1 MGAPTHPTHQIIISE
16 DAARGG
22 VVGHNVR
29 YVLTFGLTGVIAMFA
44 AIALWA
50 GYDELQARLSA
61 ALATSPSEVMK
72 ALSPYAAV
80 VLVGAIGMGLLLGL
94 WGLIA
99 GRSLDDTER
108 FFRFRVT
115 GQFILVCLIM
125 TMFYI
130 SGG

>member
-1 MGAPTHPTHQIIISE
+1 MAAPTHHTDQIVISE
-16 DAARGG
+16 EAARGG

-29 YVLTFGLTGVIAMFA
+29 YVLTFGLTGVIAVFA

-50 GYDELQARLSA
+50 GYDELQARLSS
-61 ALATSPSEVMK
+61 ALATNPSEVMK
-72 ALSPYAAV
+72 ALAPYAAL

-94 WGLIA
+94 WGLFA

-108 FFRFRVT
+108 FFRARVT

-125 TMFYI
+125 AIFYM

>member
-1 MGAPTHPTHQIIISE
+1 MAAPMHHTDQIVISE

-29 YVLTFGLTGVIAMFA
+29 YVLTFGLTGVITVFA

-50 GYDELQARLSA
+50 GYDNLQARLSS
-61 ALATSPSEVMK
+61 ALATNPSEVMK
-72 ALSPYAAV
+72 AFAPYAAL
-80 VLVGAIGMGLLLGL
+80 VLMGAIGMGLLLGL

-108 FFRFRVT
+108 FFRARVT

>member
-1 MGAPTHPTHQIIISE
+1 MAAPTHHPHQIVISE

-29 YVLTFGLTGVIAMFA
+29 YVLTFGLTGVIAVFA

-50 GYDELQARLSA
+50 GYDDLQARLSS
-61 ALATSPSEVMK
+61 ALATNPSEMVK
-72 ALSPYAAV
+72 AFAPYAAV
-80 VLVGAIGMGLLLGL
+80 VLVSAIAMGLLLGL

-99 GRSLDDTER
+99 GRSLNDTER
-108 FFRFRVT
+108 FFRARVT
-115 GQFILVCLIM
+115 GQFVLVGLIM
-125 TMFYI
+125 AIFYI

>member
-1 MGAPTHPTHQIIISE
+1 MAAPTHHTDQIVISE

-29 YVLTFGLTGVIAMFA
+29 YVLTFGLTGVIAVFA

-50 GYDELQARLSA
+50 GYDDLQARLSS
-61 ALATSPSEVMK
+61 ALATNPSEVMK
-72 ALSPYAAV
+72 AFAPYAAL
-80 VLVGAIGMGLLLGL
+80 VLVGAIGMGLLLSL
-94 WGLIA
+94 WGLVA

-108 FFRFRVT
+108 FFRARVT
-115 GQFILVCLIM
+115 GQFILICLII

>member
-1 MGAPTHPTHQIIISE
+1 MAAPTHHPHQIVISE

-29 YVLTFGLTGVIAMFA
+29 YVLTFGLTGVIAVFA

-50 GYDELQARLSA
+50 GYDDLQARLSS
-61 ALATSPSEVMK
+61 ALATNPSELVK
-72 ALSPYAAV
+72 AFAPYAAV
-80 VLVGAIGMGLLLGL
+80 VLVSAIAMGLLLGL

-99 GRSLDDTER
+99 GRSLNDTER
-108 FFRFRVT
+108 FFRARVT
-115 GQFILVCLIM
+115 GQFVLVGLIM
-125 TMFYI
+125 TIFYI

>member
-1 MGAPTHPTHQIIISE
+1 MHHTDQIVISE

-29 YVLTFGLTGVIAMFA
+29 YVLTFGLTGVIAVFA

-50 GYDELQARLSA
+50 GYDSLQARLTS
-61 ALATSPSEVMK
+61 ALATNPSEVMK
-72 ALSPYAAV
+72 AFAPYAAL
-80 VLVGAIGMGLLLGL
+80 VLMGAIGMGLLLGL

-108 FFRFRVT
+108 FFRARVT

-125 TMFYI
+125 TIFYI

>member
-1 MGAPTHPTHQIIISE
+1 MAAPTHHTDQIVISE
-16 DAARGG
+16 EAARGG

-29 YVLTFGLTGVIAMFA
+29 YVLTFGLTGVIAVFA

-50 GYDELQARLSA
+50 GYDELQARLSS
-61 ALATSPSEVMK
+61 ALATNPSEVMK
-72 ALSPYAAV
+72 ALAPYAAL

-94 WGLIA
+94 WGLFA
-99 GRSLDDTER
+99 GRSMDDTER
-108 FFRFRVT
+108 FFRARVT

-125 TMFYI
+125 AIFYM

>member
-1 MGAPTHPTHQIIISE
+1 MAAPTHHTDQIVISE
-16 DAARGG
+16 EAARGG

-29 YVLTFGLTGVIAMFA
+29 YVLTFGLTGVIAVFA

-50 GYDELQARLSA
+50 GYDELQARLSS
-61 ALATSPSEVMK
+61 ALATNPSEVMK
-72 ALSPYAAV
+72 ALAPYAALL
-80 VLVGAIGMGLLLGL
+80 LVGAIGMGLLLGL
-94 WGLIA
+94 WGLFA

-108 FFRFRVT
+108 FFRARVT

-125 TMFYI
+125 AIFYM

>member
-1 MGAPTHPTHQIIISE
+1 MIAPTHHADQIIISE

-29 YVLTFGLTGVIAMFA
+29 YVLSFGLTGVIAVFA

-50 GYDELQARLSA
+50 GYDDLQARLSS
-61 ALATSPSEVMK
+61 ALATNPSEVIK
-72 ALSPYAAV
+72 SFAPYAA
-80 VLVGAIGMGLLLGL
+80 LLLLGAIGTGLLLGL
-94 WGLIA
+94 WGLVA

-108 FFRFRVT
+108 FFRARVT
-115 GQFILVCLIM
+115 GQFMLVCLIM

>member
-1 MGAPTHPTHQIIISE
+1 MVAPIYPTKQIVISE

-50 GYDELQARLSA
+50 GYDDLQARLST
-61 ALATSPSEVMK
+61 ALATNPSEVMK
-72 ALSPYAAV
+72 ALSPYAAF

-99 GRSLDDTER
+99 GRSLNDTER
-108 FFRFRVT
+108 FFRARVT

>member
-50 GYDELQARLSA
+50 GYDELHARLSA

-72 ALSPYAAV
+72 ALSPYAAL

-94 WGLIA
+94 WGLVA

-108 FFRFRVT
+108 FFRARVT
-115 GQFILVCLIM
+115 GQFIVVCLIM
-125 TMFYI
+125 TMFYV